1 LNTDR
6 DEKKHS
12 SSMENICAASFEF
25 SNVDIAKI
33 IDESLELD
41 VARIEGNRL
50 KDVRPMLI
58 SEFEQVLDLRICLF
72 FE

>member
-1 LNTDR
+1 MASIR
-6 DEKKHS
+6 
-12 SSMENICAASFEF
+12 ASFDF
-25 SNVDIAKI
+25 SNVDIAVF

-50 KDVRPMLI
+50 EDVSSMLI
-58 SEFEQVLDLRICLF
+58 SEFEQVFDLRVCLF

>member
-1 LNTDR
+1 
-6 DEKKHS
+6 
-12 SSMENICAASFEF
+12 MENICAASFEF